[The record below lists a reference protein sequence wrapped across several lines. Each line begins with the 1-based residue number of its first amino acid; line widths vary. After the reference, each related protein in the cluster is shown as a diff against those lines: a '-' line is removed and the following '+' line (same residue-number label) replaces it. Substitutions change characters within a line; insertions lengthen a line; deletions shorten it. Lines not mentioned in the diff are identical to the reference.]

1 MARQPEDPTPT
12 PSTDSTL
19 IRELA
24 TLLDETNLTEIEIE
38 QGELR
43 IRVSREIH
51 AAPVHYQA
59 AAPAPARSRHP
70 PGSPRPRRC

>member
-38 QGELR
+38 RAGLR
-43 IRVSREIH
+43 VRVARSVSI
-51 AAPVHYQA
+51 AAAVPAAVVPAGA
-59 AAPAPARSRHP
+59 AAPASATA
-70 PGSPRPRRC
+70 